1 VFDDKREDRA
11 LERIA
16 AAFEKLAD
24 CFCSLVHH
32 LFAAT
37 DFQLVQKGDFQMGA
51 ITGIQA
57 GSSDFFTASLI
68 PANAAPLQSGPVFS
82 TTDTLVTLTPDST
95 NPFKVTAAVAAG
107 DTAASFPLTV
117 TGVNSAGTTITH
129 TFTIPIT
136 QAPPPVALDFDLSQ
150 GA

>member
-1 VFDDKREDRA
+1 
-11 LERIA
+11 
-16 AAFEKLAD
+16 
-24 CFCSLVHH
+24 
-32 LFAAT
+32 
-37 DFQLVQKGDFQMGA
+37 MGA